1 MSDNNKLFWSEF
13 LQLYQSLPV
22 LWKVKSE
29 DYSNR
34 VLKTKAYD
42 IMIEK
47 LKEIDPTANR
57 EKVTRKINSFR
68 CNYRR
73 DLRKIK
79 QSEETAV
86 GADDIYQSTLWYFDQ
101 LRFLDDQED
110 CLDEKPILTNNDS
123 QTSESFSFQSCR
135 SPDIPEPPKKRI
147 ALSREDP
154 LVKFSCDHLKAAE
167 DDATILAKGWSTQYN
182 QLSMEQQIFA
192 RKIISDVFFYGCL
205 GRLNE
210 NNILEIQSLLH
221 KMEP

>member
-1 MSDNNKLFWSEF
+1 MTDKNKKFWSEF
-13 LQLYQSLPV
+13 LKLYQSLPV

-34 VLKTKAYD
+34 ALKTKAYEK
-42 IMIEK
+42 MITK
-47 LKEIDPTANR
+47 LKEIDPSADR

-79 QSEETAV
+79 QSEESAV
-86 GADDIYQSTLWYFDQ
+86 VPEDIFQPTLWYFDQ
-101 LRFLDDQED
+101 LRFLDDQEE
-110 CLDEKPILTNNDS
+110 CLEEKPIVTNYDS
-123 QTSESFSFQSCR
+123 QTSESFSFQSYK
-135 SPDIPEPPKKRI
+135 SPEVSEPPKKKI
-147 ALSREDP
+147 ALSKEDP
-154 LVKFSCDHLKAAE
+154 LVKITCDHLKEAD
-167 DDATILAKGWSTQYN
+167 DDAAILARGWYTQYN
-182 QLSMEQQIFA
+182 QLSMDQQIFA